1 MSCKTRG
8 IVVVGRGLICEPSDP
23 SDTSPRSAA
32 DRTRLQKAI
41 EIIQYEG
48 TDKIFFTGDTSATR
62 ESLPATVAEC
72 NANVLRLLR
81 PVLSSTVSYRIIPGR
96 NQYDQ
101 CWNTC
106 RIARRWKVCRLTV
119 IAGPDY
125 FNAFGAMWR
134 RAGERNDLCVSLI
147 TASDHQKPSEDPII
161 DNHDIDRWDL
171 FFARLATAGGR
182 VGHYVASVLADL
194 RIRDSSRV

>member
-1 MSCKTRG
+1 MSCKTKG
-8 IVVVGRGLICEPSDP
+8 IVVVGHGLVHEPRDP

-32 DRTRLQKAI
+32 DRARLQKALSII
-41 EIIQYEG
+41 EYEG
-48 TDKIFFTGDTSATR
+48 VNKVFFTQDVPSIREPLAT
-62 ESLPATVAEC
+62 TVAEC

-81 PVLSSTVSYRIIPGR
+81 PLLHHSVLYRIIPGR

-119 IAGPDY
+119 IASQRY
-125 FNAFGAMWR
+125 FDAFGAMWR

-147 TASDHQKPSEDPII
+147 AASAHQGPSEDPII
-161 DNHDIDRWDL
+161 DTHDINGWDL
-171 FFARLATAGGR
+171 FLARMATAGGR
-182 VGHYVASVLADL
+182 VGHYVSSILADL
-194 RIRDSSRV
+194 AISDNSRV